1 MIRSELIH
9 IVTLRNPHLY
19 QHDVEK
25 IVGTILD
32 DIANALAEGDR
43 VELRGFGI
51 FSVRHRPSRSGRN
64 PSNGTAVFVEEK
76 WTPFFRASKEMQERL
91 NPKK

>member
-1 MIRSELIH
+1 MIKSELIH

-19 QHDVEK
+19 QQDVEK

-32 DIANALAEGDR
+32 DIAEALANGDR
-43 VELRGFGI
+43 VELRGFGT

-64 PSNGTAVFVEEK
+64 PSNGEAVFVGEK
-76 WTPFFRASKEMQERL
+76 WMPFFRAGKEMQERL
-91 NPKK
+91 NPKG